1 MKPSNDREAVSLII
15 DGLIERKVT
24 IRTARDGEN
33 EDMDWNGDKEEFL
46 DHLMSCDEGV
56 MFVTIPEADEGTG
69 HSFLYLVYGND
80 PEEVV
85 CDHGVSLS
93 PYLDPIVNPWWE

>member
-15 DGLIERKVT
+15 DGLIERGVT
-24 IRTARDGEN
+24 ISTARDGEN
-33 EDMDWNGDKEEFL
+33 EDMHWNGNKEDFI

-56 MFVTIPEADEGTG
+56 MFVTIADKPDVN
-69 HSFLYLVYGND
+69 SYVYFVYGND

-85 CDHGVSLS
+85 CDHTVSLS
-93 PYLDPIVNPWWE
+93 PYIDPIVNPWWE

>member
-15 DGLIERKVT
+15 DGFIEKGVV

-33 EDMDWNGDKEEFL
+33 EDKDWNGNKEDFL
-46 DHLMSCDEGV
+46 AHLMSCDEGV
-56 MFVTIPEADEGTG
+56 MFVTLPDGGDT
-69 HSFLYLVYGND
+69 FVYFVYGND
-80 PEEVV
+80 PEEVA

-93 PYLDPIVNPWWE
+93 PFIDPIVQPWWE

>member
-15 DGLIERKVT
+15 DGLIAKGVT
-24 IRTARDGEN
+24 INTARDGEN
-33 EDMDWNGDKEEFL
+33 EDMKWNGDKKEFI

-56 MFVTIPEADEGTG
+56 MFVTLADQPDVN
-69 HSFLYLVYGND
+69 SFVYFVYGND

-85 CDHGVSLS
+85 CDHTVNLS
-93 PYLDPIVNPWWE
+93 PYVDPIVQPWWE